1 MATTPVNKPVM
12 TVQRA
17 VGLMTHR
24 HSVSVTFCANPIDV
38 LYCTGGNGGA
48 TCESFEV
55 SSQQQQT
62 RICILSL

>member
-1 MATTPVNKPVM
+1 MATASVDKPVM
-12 TVQRA
+12 TVRRA

-38 LYCTGGNGGA
+38 LYCTGENGGT

-55 SSQQQQT
+55 SSQQ
-62 RICILSL
+62 